1 MLGTC
6 IFCGIS
12 DLGADRCTA
21 GCTRFAASCG
31 DASGGRYRRHNRG
44 EQENK
49 TQKKKMKIAVHNF
62 SINSIYLNERSERF
76 RELLRYAVSD
86 FNVLLFNFG

>member
-1 MLGTC
+1 
-6 IFCGIS
+6 
-12 DLGADRCTA
+12 
-21 GCTRFAASCG
+21 
-31 DASGGRYRRHNRG
+31 
-44 EQENK
+44 
-49 TQKKKMKIAVHNF
+49 MKIAVHNF